1 MSPPKHSNA
10 TVWTPLHLFF
20 LRCNCFTSELGSKSS
35 GLRHFQPP
43 YFRATECEGKENKKK
58 KPQRRPC

>member
-43 YFRATECEGKENKKK
+43 YFRATECEGKEN
-58 KPQRRPC
+58 